1 MCCGSWGH
9 KEDTG
14 TRLSDW
20 TELKANPCNS
30 HYLKYFIIAS
40 FNPSSKTLFF
50 LTAFKSNLAL
60 GYKCLKVSKLASES
74 VCLKKRYHLSLN
86 DQDQRC
92 LNDVLQHGR

>member
-30 HYLKYFIIAS
+30 NYLKYFIIAS

-50 LTAFKSNLAL
+50 LTAFKSESCL
-60 GYKCLKVSKLASES
+60 GIQMLESK
-74 VCLKKRYHLSLN
+74 
-86 DQDQRC
+86 
-92 LNDVLQHGR
+92 